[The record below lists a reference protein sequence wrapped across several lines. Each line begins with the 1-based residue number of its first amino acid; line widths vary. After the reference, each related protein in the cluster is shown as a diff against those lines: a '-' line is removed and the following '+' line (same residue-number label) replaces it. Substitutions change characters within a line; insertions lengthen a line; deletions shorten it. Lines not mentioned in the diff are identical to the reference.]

1 MRHMQ
6 GSLADQ
12 TAVVTGAA
20 GGIGLAVAKRLG
32 CDGAAVALVDRDA
45 PRLDD
50 ARREL
55 ADLGI
60 AAEAIDG
67 DVREAA
73 CAASAIETA
82 RGAFGSVEIL
92 VNAAGAIRDAR
103 VERTEEAD
111 WDDVHAINLRAP
123 FLFCRAAVPS
133 MRERGYGRIV
143 NISSRAWLGSFG
155 QASYSAS
162 KGGLVSMTRSLALE
176 LAKDGITA
184 NTVAPGTIDTPMFRS
199 FSEKVQ
205 ERLRASQPTGRLGTA
220 EEVAAAV
227 HFLASPDASFVTG
240 QTIHVCGGRSLVA
253 GPGHDA

>member
-1 MRHMQ
+1 MT

-12 TAVVTGAA
+12 TALITGAA
-20 GGIGLAVAKRLG
+20 GGIGLAVARRLG
-32 CDGAAVALVDRDA
+32 RDGAAVALVDRDA
-45 PRLDD
+45 PRLD
-50 ARREL
+50 ASRQRL

-60 AAEAIDG
+60 AAEAIAG
-67 DVREAA
+67 DVRESGSATSAVEAA
-73 CAASAIETA
+73 
-82 RGAFGSVEIL
+82 RRAFGPVSIL

-103 VERTEEAD
+103 VERTAEAD
-111 WDDVHAINLRAP
+111 WDDIQAINLRAP

-143 NISSRAWLGSFG
+143 NIGSRAWLGGFG
-155 QASYSAS
+155 QTSYAAS

-199 FSEKVQ
+199 FSEDLQ
-205 ERLRASQPTGRLGTA
+205 ERLRASQPSGRLGTP

-227 HFLASPDASFVTG
+227 HFLASPGASFVTG
-240 QTIHVCGGRSLVA
+240 QTLHVCGGRSLVT

>member
-1 MRHMQ
+1 MK

-20 GGIGLAVAKRLG
+20 GGIGLAIAKRLG
-32 CDGAAVALVDRDA
+32 RDGASVALVDRDA
-45 PRLDD
+45 PRLHE
-50 ARREL
+50 ARDEL
-55 ADLGI
+55 ADLMI
-60 AAEAIDG
+60 AAEAIAG
-67 DVREAA
+67 DVRESG
-73 CAASAIETA
+73 CAASAVERA
-82 RGAFGSVEIL
+82 RGAFGSVDIL

-143 NISSRAWLGSFG
+143 NIGSRAWLGGFG
-155 QASYSAS
+155 QTSYSAS

-176 LAKDGITA
+176 LAPDGITA
-184 NTVAPGTIDTPMFRS
+184 NTVAPGTIDTAMFRS

-205 ERLRASQPTGRLGTA
+205 ERLRASQPSGRLGTP

-240 QTIHVCGGRSLVA
+240 QTLHVCGGRSLVA
-253 GPGHDA
+253 GPGHEA